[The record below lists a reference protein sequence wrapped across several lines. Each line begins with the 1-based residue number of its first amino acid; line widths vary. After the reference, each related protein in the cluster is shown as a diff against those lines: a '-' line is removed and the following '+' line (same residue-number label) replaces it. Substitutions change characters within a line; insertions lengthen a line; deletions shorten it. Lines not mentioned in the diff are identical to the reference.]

1 MEFGD
6 LRESLGIL
14 TALFFGLAI
23 LNYFVKLVNK
33 KFINNLGKD
42 KKPMVDLYRKIMK
55 LIIKN
60 HKTFGVLAVVALL
73 AHFFIGFVSN
83 TIKIT
88 GIIAAVLLVATFS
101 LGVYG
106 AFINKNKKGVWLKIH
121 RIVPFVLILA
131 IGLHVL

>member
-1 MEFGD
+1 M
-6 LRESLGIL
+6 ESLGIL

-60 HKTFGVLAVVALL
+60 HKIFGVLAVVALL
-73 AHFFIGFVSN
+73 AHFFIGFASN
-83 TIKIT
+83 SIKIT

-121 RIVPFVLILA
+121 RIVPFILILA